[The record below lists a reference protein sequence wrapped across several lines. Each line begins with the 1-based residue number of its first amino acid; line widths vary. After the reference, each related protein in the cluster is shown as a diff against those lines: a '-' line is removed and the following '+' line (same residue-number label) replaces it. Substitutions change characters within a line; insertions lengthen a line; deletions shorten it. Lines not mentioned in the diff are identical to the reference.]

1 MTEDNKNKIKKI
13 MKEHLETIDI
23 LRVLEVPVEAKA
35 NRIYQ
40 EFRPLYEKLEK
51 EKILP
56 EGCSWDVFQQLGVR
70 ILEAT
75 ANHAMLHRSFVF

>member
-1 MTEDNKNKIKKI
+1 MTEENKDKIKNI

-23 LRVLEVPVEAKA
+23 LRVVEIPIEAKA

-40 EFRPLYEKLEK
+40 EFRPLYDKLEK
-51 EKILP
+51 EKLLP
-56 EGCSWDVFQQLGVR
+56 ASCNWDIFQQIGVR
-70 ILEAT
+70 LLEAT